1 MRRPQ
6 EIEQPA
12 DWEALWDSLDE
23 AHDEVDAEQRS
34 LRWRVQEELAQRAF
48 GGLEGVDVI
57 EIGAG
62 RSTNAL
68 VYAMRGAR
76 AAALDTSAT
85 ALELTRKRF
94 AQRGLPVETVQADAF
109 ALPDELR
116 GRFDIAISFGLC
128 EHFLGRRRRDI
139 IGAHLE
145 LVRPGGLAIVNV
157 PNRYSPFYR
166 AWMGYA
172 KRRGTWT
179 LGTEVPFTARELRD
193 LAIMAGGI
201 PLAPIR
207 VGGLGTIVAT
217 GINPLLARLIHRQL
231 PIPQNRVPGLDLV
244 AYDLMQP
251 IIRPGWAV
259 GPTPER
265 RP

>member
-1 MRRPQ
+1 MRDTPP
-6 EIEQPA
+6 IEQPA
-12 DWEALWDSLDE
+12 DWEGLWAGLDE

-34 LRWRVQEELAQRAF
+34 LRWRVQAELAERVF
-48 GGLEGVDVI
+48 GGIGGLEVI
-57 EIGAG
+57 EVGAG
-62 RSTNAL
+62 RATNAL
-68 VYAMRGAR
+68 VYAMHGAR
-76 AAALDTSAT
+76 AAALDTSAA
-85 ALELTRKRF
+85 ALELTQRRF

-109 ALPDELR
+109 ALPDALK
-116 GRFDIAISFGLC
+116 GRFDIAVSFGLC

-139 IGAHLE
+139 VAAHLE

-166 AWMGYA
+166 AWMSYA

-193 LAIMAGGI
+193 LAVLAGGL
-201 PLAPIR
+201 PLQPIR
-207 VGGLGTIVAT
+207 VGGLGTIVNT
-217 GINPLLARLIHRQL
+217 GINPLLVRLTGKQL
-231 PIPQNRVPGLDLV
+231 PIPQNRTPGLDLV

-265 RP
+265 PS